1 MSVTRDIVA
10 TYKGPGR
17 VVARMVARGQRED
30 RALIIL
36 MVGCIMVFVAQWPR
50 LARQAYLTGE
60 ELNMLLGGT
69 LLAWLFIM
77 PLLLYVMALVTH
89 LGARLFGGKGTGYGA
104 RLALFWAL
112 LASSPVLLLHGLVA
126 GFIGSGTALDG
137 VGILWLTLF
146 GWFWIAGLIRI
157 EWGGQSDPA

>member
-10 TYKGPGR
+10 TYRGPGR
-17 VVARMVARGQRED
+17 VVARLVARGPRED

-60 ELNMLLGGT
+60 ELDMLLGGT
-69 LLAWLFIM
+69 LMAWLFIM
-77 PLLLYVMALVTH
+77 PLLLYVMAFVVH
-89 LGARLFGGKGTGYGA
+89 LGARVMGGRGTGYGS
-104 RLALFWAL
+104 RLSLFWAL

-126 GFIGSGTALDG
+126 GFIGEGPVLDA
-137 VGILWLTLF
+137 VGLLWLALF
-146 GWFWIAGLIRI
+146 GWFWIAALVRI
-157 EWGGQSDPA
+157 EWGAQRDPA